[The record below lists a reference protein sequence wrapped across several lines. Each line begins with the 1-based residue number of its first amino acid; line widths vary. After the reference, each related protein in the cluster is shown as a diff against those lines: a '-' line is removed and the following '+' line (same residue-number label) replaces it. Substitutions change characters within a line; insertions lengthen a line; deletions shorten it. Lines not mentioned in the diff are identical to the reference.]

1 MMERLA
7 YLHVGLQ
14 VEVEDLDFLLSPILG
29 FDKSKSN
36 SAIDLDLNLSEATD
50 RFQVEV
56 IEAHIKAADGNMSQA
71 ADSLGLHRSN
81 LYRKMKNLGM
91 DPPK

>member
-7 YLHVGLQ
+7 YLHAGLQ
-14 VEVEDLDFLLSPILG
+14 VEVEDLDFLLFPIPG
-29 FDKSKSN
+29 FDKSKTT
-36 SAIDLDLNLSEATD
+36 SAIDLKLNLSEATD

-56 IEAHIKAADGNMSQA
+56 IESHIKAADGNMSQA

-81 LYRKMKNLGM
+81 LYRKMKTLGM